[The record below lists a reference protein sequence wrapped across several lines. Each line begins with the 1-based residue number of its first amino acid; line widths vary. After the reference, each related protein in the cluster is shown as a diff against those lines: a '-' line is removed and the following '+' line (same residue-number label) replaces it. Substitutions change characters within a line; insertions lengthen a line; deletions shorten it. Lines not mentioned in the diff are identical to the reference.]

1 MARPLRRILLVEDE
15 ADIRTIATM
24 ALEKVGG
31 FEVIG
36 CANGAEAL
44 AAAPGASADL
54 ILLDVMMPGMDG
66 PSTLQALRRI
76 PATRATPV
84 VFITA
89 KVQPAEVRQYR
100 ALGALDVISKPFAA
114 MELSEDLLAIWDRAC
129 AQAGTDTQPT

>member
-1 MARPLRRILLVEDE
+1 MAKPLKRILLVEDE

-31 FEVIG
+31 FEVVA
-36 CANGAEAL
+36 CASGAEAL
-44 AAAPGASADL
+44 AAAPDANADL

-76 PATRATPV
+76 PATQATPV

-89 KVQPAEVRQYR
+89 KVQPAEVRQYL
-100 ALGALDVISKPFAA
+100 ALGALDVIRKPFAA
-114 MELSEDLLAIWDRAC
+114 MELSEDLRAIWDRAC
-129 AQAGTDTQPT
+129 ARDRGNPRPA

>member
-1 MARPLRRILLVEDE
+1 MAKPLKRILLVEDE

-76 PATRATPV
+76 PATCATPV

-89 KVQPAEVRQYR
+89 KVQPEEVRQYR

-114 MELSEDLLAIWDRAC
+114 MELSEDLLAIWNRAC
-129 AQAGTDTQPT
+129 ARAGTDTQPT